1 MIQQGKL
8 YFQGASKDPATHQ
21 ALIALFDGRIH
32 LEKLGNEWICLP
44 I

>member
-1 MIQQGKL
+1 MIKHGKL
-8 YFQGASKDPATHQ
+8 HFEGASKDPETHQ

-32 LEKLGNEWICLP
+32 LEKLGNEWISLP